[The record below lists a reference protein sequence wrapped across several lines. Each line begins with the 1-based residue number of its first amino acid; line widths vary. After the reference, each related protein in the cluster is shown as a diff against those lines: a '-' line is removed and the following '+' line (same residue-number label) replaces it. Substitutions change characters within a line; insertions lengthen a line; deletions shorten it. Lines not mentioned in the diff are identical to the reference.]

1 MPELQVNQK
10 ILAIVVTYY
19 PERELLE
26 KSISAFIEDVDSVLI
41 WENTPAKDK
50 LSYRF
55 IRHEKVEYCG
65 DGTNSIS
72 HALNFAW
79 QKARMSG
86 YDYVLTMDQDSVWD
100 DFHAYIE
107 QTINNSNAP
116 SGIWGPNTYGENVL
130 NEIQEY
136 NKLITSGMLLKV
148 DLINIVGGWNEL
160 FYIDCVDDD
169 FCLRANRKGIRSYMF
184 GMCRL
189 HQQFGTP
196 KPVSFLGHSAIISYD
211 SPKRLYS
218 IYKSHVILLRLF
230 PEVKWV
236 KTELWDFYISLIKW
250 YVFCGANPIKNFIA
264 IFRGVLSGL
273 VCKIE

>member
-100 DFHAYIE
+100 DFHPDLTIRQEDTFQWAYTDRKCPDTDWLWRHCPNPE
-107 QTINNSNAP
+107 SSP
-116 SGIWGPNTYGENVL
+116 PGCSGITASLLRPLFFPLHLLLSCSRRNPCRSTFVPVRIRPLRGRADPLQEPPRPGPDSA
-130 NEIQEY
+130 
-136 NKLITSGMLLKV
+136 SGCCAAV
-148 DLINIVGGWNEL
+148 P
-160 FYIDCVDDD
+160 
-169 FCLRANRKGIRSYMF
+169 
-184 GMCRL
+184 
-189 HQQFGTP
+189 Q
-196 KPVSFLGHSAIISYD
+196 PVS
-211 SPKRLYS
+211 
-218 IYKSHVILLRLF
+218 
-230 PEVKWV
+230 
-236 KTELWDFYISLIKW
+236 
-250 YVFCGANPIKNFIA
+250 
-264 IFRGVLSGL
+264 
-273 VCKIE
+273 